1 MKQWPGSLIE
11 SFYVKCMQTSVLNIN
26 VEPLQR
32 MFPLSSASLP
42 FSITLADRRAQFPR
56 LRAESISWNW
66 KLEAH

>member
-11 SFYVKCMQTSVLNIN
+11 SFYVKCMQTSVLNN
-26 VEPLQR
+26 NAEPLQR

-42 FSITLADRRAQFPR
+42 LSSMLADGRAQFPW
-56 LRAESISWNW
+56 LRAESIGGNW